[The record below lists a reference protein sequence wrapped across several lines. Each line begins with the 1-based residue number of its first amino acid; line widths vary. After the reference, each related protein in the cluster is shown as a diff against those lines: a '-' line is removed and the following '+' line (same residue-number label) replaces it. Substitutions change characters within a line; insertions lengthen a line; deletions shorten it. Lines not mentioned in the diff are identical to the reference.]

1 MEEASQDDR
10 NRQNNLILLAGHL
23 LNGLR
28 GGGIG
33 LSPHNGFTEE
43 SLRRCLEFSG
53 VPPDPLSATPAAR
66 QAVIEDIANG
76 TIDAIQFLVGLRNR
90 LEAMLDGEMP
100 DRVAALPVPV
110 NIDAQGGEAVA
121 SDLSSTNVGYNLSD
135 DRSDLPHHVSTLTE
149 YLARLAERPP
159 PAPPAASA
167 AVAPGPLALN
177 PPAAA
182 APPSAA
188 FAQLED
194 SQDDEQETSAAPP
207 VPSASAVNAQPAN
220 LKADDDTPDDE
231 QKAPASNKR
240 EHEGDDSEQKGASAK
255 KAKTDK

>member
-1 MEEASQDDR
+1 MEEASQDDP

-28 GGGIG
+28 GGRTG
-33 LSPHNGFTEE
+33 LSRQNGFTEE
-43 SLRRCLEFSG
+43 SLRRCLELSG
-53 VPPDPLSATPAAR
+53 VPPDPLPATPAAR
-66 QAVIEDIANG
+66 QAVIQDIANG
-76 TIDAIQFLVGLRNR
+76 TIDACHFLKGLRNN

-100 DRVAALPVPV
+100 DRVAALPVPD
-110 NIDAQGGEAVA
+110 NIDAQGGEAVT

-135 DRSDLPHHVSTLTE
+135 DRPDLPHHVSTLTE
-149 YLARLAERPP
+149 YLAILAGR
-159 PAPPAASA
+159 PPAAAA

-194 SQDDEQETSAAPP
+194 SQDDEQRASAAPP
-207 VPSASAVNAQPAN
+207 VPSASAANAQPAN

-240 EHEGDDSEQKGASAK
+240 EPEDDDSEQKGASAK